1 MVNEEIENE
10 AFNRGLGERLRL
22 ARRSRG
28 WSLTEVEAISDG
40 EFKAS
45 VVGAYERGERSLTV
59 HRMVRLAAVYGI
71 PVDSLLPRPLDRP
84 DTTIDLTS
92 TEREDHGDGALIERY
107 LGSIQMMRRSEAG
120 ELAIRSSDLRLLSL
134 MMAEDR
140 TRAPDLGDR

>member
-1 MVNEEIENE
+1 MVNEEVENE

-28 WSLTEVEAISDG
+28 WSLTDVEVISDG

-59 HRMVRLAAVYGI
+59 HRMVRLAAVYAI
-71 PVDSLLPRPLDRP
+71 PIDSLLPPPLDRP
-84 DTTIDLTS
+84 DTLIDLTS
-92 TEREDHGDGALIERY
+92 PELEEHGDGALMERY

-120 ELAIRSSDLRLLSL
+120 ELAIRSSDLRLLSIML
-134 MMAEDR
+134 AEDR
-140 TRAPDLGDR
+140 SQAPREP

>member
-1 MVNEEIENE
+1 MVNEEIEFE

-28 WSLTEVEAISDG
+28 WSLTDVEVISTG

-59 HRMVRLAAVYGI
+59 HRLVRLASVYAI
-71 PVDSLLPRPLDRP
+71 PIESLLPPPLDRP
-84 DTTIDLTS
+84 DTLIDLTS
-92 TEREDHGDGALIERY
+92 PEFEDHADGALMERY

-120 ELAIRSSDLRLLSL
+120 ELAIRSSDLRLLSIML
-134 MMAEDR
+134 AEDR
-140 TRAPDLGDR
+140 SQAPREP